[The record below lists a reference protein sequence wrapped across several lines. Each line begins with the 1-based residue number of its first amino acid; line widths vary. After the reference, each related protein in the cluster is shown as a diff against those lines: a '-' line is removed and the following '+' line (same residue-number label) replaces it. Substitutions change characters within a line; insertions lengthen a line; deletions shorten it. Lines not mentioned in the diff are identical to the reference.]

1 MTKAF
6 EGVRVIDFS
15 QVLAGPFA
23 AGQLALLGADVIK
36 IEQPGQGDQMRTM
49 MANNELVALKLSPT
63 FLGVNTNKRGITIDL
78 KHPDAS
84 EIVHRLLSG
93 ADVVIENFKAGV
105 IERLGYGY
113 EAVRT
118 VKPDII
124 YCSISGYGQ
133 QGPMAGKAAYDGAIQ
148 AASGLMSVTG
158 TPDSGPLRVGYMP
171 VDISTGITAAFAIS
185 SALFR
190 RTQTGE
196 GQHLDVAMLDSAM
209 TLLGPNIA
217 KYLMVGQTTERVGN
231 ASPTGQGTANTWA
244 TMDGHIQMTVITDAM
259 TAKMCAVFEQPE
271 LADDPRF
278 ASVQG
283 RVEHADEIVAIIAG
297 ILVEKSTAAW
307 IESLGSAGVPVAPVH
322 SIDQLMN
329 FPQLEHRGVMMTMTA
344 PPGMEGEITVT
355 GAGFHASNGEPEGTR
370 VGPLLGQ
377 HTDEVLAEI
386 GYDEDAIRA
395 FRETGAI

>member
-6 EGVRVIDFS
+6 EGVRVIDFT

-49 MANNELVALKLSPT
+49 MANNDLAELKLSPG
-63 FLGVNTNKRGITIDL
+63 FLGVNTNKRGITVDL
-78 KHPDAS
+78 KHPDAKQ
-84 EIVHRLLSG
+84 IMHRLLAE

-113 EAVRT
+113 EAVRA

-148 AASGLMSVTG
+148 AASGMMSVTG

-171 VDISTGITAAFAIS
+171 VDIPTGITAAFAIA

-190 RTQTGE
+190 RSHTGE

-209 TLLGPNIA
+209 TLLSPNIA
-217 KYLMVGQTTERVGN
+217 KYNIAGMTTERVGN
-231 ASPTGQGTANTWA
+231 ASPTSQGTGDTWA
-244 TMDGHIQMTVITDAM
+244 TKDGHIQMTVITDKM
-259 TAKMCAVFEQPE
+259 TVKMCDVFGRPD
-271 LADDPRF
+271 LAQDPRF
-278 ASVQG
+278 ATTQG
-283 RVEHADEIVAIIAG
+283 RVEHAGEIKPIIG
-297 ILVEKSTAAW
+297 EILATKTTAEW
-307 IESLGSAGVPVAPVH
+307 MDSLGAAGVPIAPVH
-322 SIDQLMN
+322 SIEQLLA
-329 FPQLEHRGVMMTMTA
+329 FPQLNHRGVMLTMPA
-344 PPGMEGEITVT
+344 PPGMAGEVKVT
-355 GAGFHASNGEPEGTR
+355 GAGFHASNGEPEGRTP
-370 VGPLLGQ
+370 GPLLGQ

-386 GYDEDAIRA
+386 GYDDGAIQA
-395 FRETGAI
+395 FRDNGAI

>member
-49 MANNELVALKLSPT
+49 MANNELAALKLSPT

-84 EIVHRLLSG
+84 QIVHRLLSG

-148 AASGLMSVTG
+148 AASGMMSVTG

-196 GQHLDVAMLDSAM
+196 SQHLDVAMLDSAM

-231 ASPTGQGTANTWA
+231 ASPTAQGTANTWA

-297 ILVEKSTAAW
+297 ILAEKSTAAW
-307 IESLGSAGVPVAPVH
+307 IESLGNAGVPVAPVH
-322 SIDQLMN
+322 SIGQLMN
-329 FPQLEHRGVMMTMTA
+329 FPQLEHRGVMMTMPA

-370 VGPLLGQ
+370 AGPLLGQ

-386 GYDEDAIRA
+386 GYDDDAIRA

>member
-49 MANNELVALKLSPT
+49 MANNELAALKLSPT

-84 EIVHRLLSG
+84 QIVHRLLSG

-148 AASGLMSVTG
+148 AASGMMSVTG

-231 ASPTGQGTANTWA
+231 ASPTAQGTANTWA

-297 ILVEKSTAAW
+297 ILAEKSTAAW
-307 IESLGSAGVPVAPVH
+307 IESLGNAGVPVAPVH

-329 FPQLEHRGVMMTMTA
+329 FPQLEHRGVMMTMPA

-370 VGPLLGQ
+370 AGPLLGQ

-386 GYDEDAIRA
+386 GYDDDAIRA

>member
-49 MANNELVALKLSPT
+49 MANNELAALKLSPT

-84 EIVHRLLSG
+84 QIVHRLLSG

-148 AASGLMSVTG
+148 AASGMMSVTG

-196 GQHLDVAMLDSAM
+196 SQHLDVAMLDSAM

-231 ASPTGQGTANTWA
+231 ASPTAQGTANTWA

-297 ILVEKSTAAW
+297 ILAEKSTAAW
-307 IESLGSAGVPVAPVH
+307 IESLGNAGVPVAPVH

-329 FPQLEHRGVMMTMTA
+329 FPQLEHRGVMMTMPA

-370 VGPLLGQ
+370 AGPLLGQ

-386 GYDEDAIRA
+386 GYDDDAIRA

>member
-49 MANNELVALKLSPT
+49 MANNELAALKLSPT

-84 EIVHRLLSG
+84 QIVHRLLSG

-148 AASGLMSVTG
+148 AASGMMSVTG

-196 GQHLDVAMLDSAM
+196 SQHLDVAMLDSAM

-231 ASPTGQGTANTWA
+231 ASPTAQGTANTWA

-283 RVEHADEIVAIIAG
+283 RVEYADEIVAIIAG
-297 ILVEKSTAAW
+297 ILAEKSTAAW
-307 IESLGSAGVPVAPVH
+307 IESLGNAGVPVAPVH

-329 FPQLEHRGVMMTMTA
+329 FPQLEHRGVMMTMPA

-370 VGPLLGQ
+370 AGPLLGQ

-386 GYDEDAIRA
+386 GYDDDAIRA

>member
-49 MANNELVALKLSPT
+49 MANNELAALKLSPT

-84 EIVHRLLSG
+84 QIVHRLLSG

-148 AASGLMSVTG
+148 AASGMMSVTG

-196 GQHLDVAMLDSAM
+196 SQHLDVAMLDSAI

-231 ASPTGQGTANTWA
+231 ASPTAQGTANTWA

-297 ILVEKSTAAW
+297 ILAEKSTAEW
-307 IESLGSAGVPVAPVH
+307 IESLGNAGVPVAPVH

-329 FPQLEHRGVMMTMTA
+329 FPQLEHRGVMMTMPA

-370 VGPLLGQ
+370 AGPLLGQ

-386 GYDEDAIRA
+386 GYDDDAIRA

>member
-329 FPQLEHRGVMMTMTA
+329 FPQLEHRGVMMTMPA
-344 PPGMEGEITVT
+344 PPGMEGKIRVT

>member
-49 MANNELVALKLSPT
+49 MANNELAALKLSPT

-84 EIVHRLLSG
+84 QIVHRLLSG

-148 AASGLMSVTG
+148 AASGMMSVTG

-196 GQHLDVAMLDSAM
+196 SQHLDVAMLDSAI

-231 ASPTGQGTANTWA
+231 ASPTAQGTANTWA

-283 RVEHADEIVAIIAG
+283 RVEHADEIVAIIGG
-297 ILVEKSTAAW
+297 ILAEKSTAAW
-307 IESLGSAGVPVAPVH
+307 IESLGNAGVPVAPVH

-329 FPQLEHRGVMMTMTA
+329 FPQLEHRGVMMTMPA
-344 PPGMEGEITVT
+344 PPGMEGEISVT

-370 VGPLLGQ
+370 AGPLLGQ

-386 GYDEDAIRA
+386 GYDDDAIRA

>member
-49 MANNELVALKLSPT
+49 MANNELAALKLSPT

-84 EIVHRLLSG
+84 QIVHRLLSG

-148 AASGLMSVTG
+148 AASGMMSVTG

-196 GQHLDVAMLDSAM
+196 SQHLDVAMLDSAI

-231 ASPTGQGTANTWA
+231 ASPTAQGTANTWA

-297 ILVEKSTAAW
+297 ILAEKSTAAW
-307 IESLGSAGVPVAPVH
+307 IESLGNAGVPVAPVH

-329 FPQLEHRGVMMTMTA
+329 FPQLEHRGVMMTMPA

-370 VGPLLGQ
+370 AGPLLGQ

-386 GYDEDAIRA
+386 GYDDDAIRA

>member
-49 MANNELVALKLSPT
+49 MANNELAALKLSPT
-63 FLGVNTNKRGITIDL
+63 FLGINTNKRGITIDL

-84 EIVHRLLSG
+84 QIVHRLLSG

-148 AASGLMSVTG
+148 AASGMMSVTG

-196 GQHLDVAMLDSAM
+196 SQHLDVAMLDSAI

-231 ASPTGQGTANTWA
+231 ASPTAQGTANTWA

-283 RVEHADEIVAIIAG
+283 RVEHADEIVAIIGG
-297 ILVEKSTAAW
+297 ILAVKSTAAW
-307 IESLGSAGVPVAPVH
+307 IESLGNAGVPVAPVH

-329 FPQLEHRGVMMTMTA
+329 FPQLEHRGVMMTMPA
-344 PPGMEGEITVT
+344 PPGMEGEISVT

-370 VGPLLGQ
+370 AGPLLGQ

-386 GYDEDAIRA
+386 GYDDDAIRA

>member
-6 EGVRVIDFS
+6 EGVRVIDFT

-49 MANNELVALKLSPT
+49 MANNDLAELKLSPG
-63 FLGVNTNKRGITIDL
+63 FLGVNTNKRGITVDL
-78 KHPDAS
+78 KHPDAKQ
-84 EIVHRLLSG
+84 IMHRLLAE

-113 EAVRT
+113 EAVRA

-148 AASGLMSVTG
+148 AASGMMSVTG

-171 VDISTGITAAFAIS
+171 VDIPTGITAAFAIA

-190 RTQTGE
+190 RSHTGE

-209 TLLGPNIA
+209 TLLSPNIA
-217 KYLMVGQTTERVGN
+217 KYNIAGMTTERVGN
-231 ASPTGQGTANTWA
+231 ASPTSQGTGDTWA
-244 TMDGHIQMTVITDAM
+244 TKDGHIQMTVITDKM
-259 TAKMCAVFEQPE
+259 TVKMCDVFGRPD
-271 LADDPRF
+271 LAQDPRF
-278 ASVQG
+278 ATTQG
-283 RVEHADEIVAIIAG
+283 RVEHAGEIKPIIG
-297 ILVEKSTAAW
+297 EILATKTTAEW
-307 IESLGSAGVPVAPVH
+307 MDSLGAAGVPIAPVH
-322 SIDQLMN
+322 SIEQLLA
-329 FPQLEHRGVMMTMTA
+329 FPQLDHRGVMLTMPA
-344 PPGMEGEITVT
+344 PPGMAGEVKVT
-355 GAGFHASNGEPEGTR
+355 GAGFHASNGEPEGRTP
-370 VGPLLGQ
+370 GPLLGQ

-386 GYDEDAIRA
+386 GYDDGAIQA
-395 FRETGAI
+395 FRDNGAI

>member
-49 MANNELVALKLSPT
+49 MANNELAALKLSPT

-84 EIVHRLLSG
+84 QIVHRLLSG

-148 AASGLMSVTG
+148 AASGMMSVTG

-196 GQHLDVAMLDSAM
+196 SQHLDVAMLDSAM

-231 ASPTGQGTANTWA
+231 ASPTAQGTANTWA

-283 RVEHADEIVAIIAG
+283 RVEYADEIMAIIAG
-297 ILVEKSTAAW
+297 ILAEKSTAAW
-307 IESLGSAGVPVAPVH
+307 IESLGNAGVPVAPVH

-329 FPQLEHRGVMMTMTA
+329 FPQLEHRGVMMTMPA

-370 VGPLLGQ
+370 AGPLLGQ

-386 GYDEDAIRA
+386 GYDDDAIRA